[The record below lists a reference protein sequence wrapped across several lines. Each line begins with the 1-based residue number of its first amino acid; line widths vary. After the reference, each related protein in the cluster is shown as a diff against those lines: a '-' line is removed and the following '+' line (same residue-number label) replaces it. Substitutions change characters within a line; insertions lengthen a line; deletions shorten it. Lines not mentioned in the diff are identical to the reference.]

1 MKKAALITGGAVRIG
16 RALTL
21 ALAER
26 GFDIALHCRSSERE
40 AVRLAGAVRRA
51 GADCEVF
58 CCDLSDAAAV
68 SELIP
73 AVRQRFPGCRL
84 LVNNASIFERGTLR
98 ETSPEDWRRIMAV
111 NLEAPV
117 FLTRDFARVFGGG
130 HVVNLCDAKASG
142 PFSSHFAYGLSKK
155 MLFEFTRMSAV
166 ALGPAVR
173 VNAVAPGMILPSS
186 EFGAK
191 DLDRLSRGIPA
202 GRKGSPADVVSA
214 VLFLEDSAYVT
225 GQCVYADGGMHL
237 L

>member
-26 GFDIALHCRSSERE
+26 GFDIALHCRRSERE
-40 AVRLAGAVRRA
+40 AVRLAGVVRRT

-58 CCDLSDAAAV
+58 GCDLADAAAV
-68 SELIP
+68 AELIP
-73 AVRQRFPGCRL
+73 AVRLRFPGCRL
-84 LVNNASIFERGTLR
+84 LVNNASLFERGTLL
-98 ETSPEDWRRIMAV
+98 ETRPEDWRRIMDV

-117 FLTRDFARVFGGG
+117 FLTRDFARVFGRG
-130 HVVNLCDAKASG
+130 HVVNLCDAKAAG
-142 PFSSHFAYGLSKK
+142 PYSSHFAYGLSKK
-155 MLFEFTRMSAV
+155 MLLEFTRMSAV

-173 VNAVAPGMILPSS
+173 VNAVAPGMILPSA
-186 EFGAK
+186 EFGEK